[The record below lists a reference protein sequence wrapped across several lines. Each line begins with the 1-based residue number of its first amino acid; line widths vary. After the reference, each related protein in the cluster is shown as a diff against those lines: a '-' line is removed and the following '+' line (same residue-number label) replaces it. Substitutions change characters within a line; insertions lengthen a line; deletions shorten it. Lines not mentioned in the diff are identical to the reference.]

1 MQKSISIVNF
11 VNITLKTKKEMANQN
26 NAQEWVESRCWANGW
41 NVEAD
46 ATINAEEF
54 ASQYEKNQELWD
66 KLFKFLAETD
76 LKTLEAGKIVLVPD
90 RLWINVLEY
99 TPKSAED
106 TKVESHKNMI
116 DLQYTFEGN
125 ELMGLTDKV
134 VVTEEYNPVKD
145 VTKYRADGEVSYV
158 PAGPDRF
165 FLYFPSDMHQPS
177 VQAPGEVV
185 PSRKIVGKI
194 EYAK

>member
-1 MQKSISIVNF
+1 
-11 VNITLKTKKEMANQN
+11 MANQN

>member
-1 MQKSISIVNF
+1 MSSSPLHQ
-11 VNITLKTKKEMANQN
+11 LH
-26 NAQEWVESRCWANGW
+26 NAGNKHVRPI
-41 NVEAD
+41 AD
-46 ATINAEEF
+46 RVHF
-54 ASQYEKNQELWD
+54 H
-66 KLFKFLAETD
+66 FLANNILVHQYRLGLVH

-106 TKVESHKNMI
+106 TKVESHQNMI

-125 ELMGLTDKV
+125 ELMGLADKV

-177 VQAPGEVV
+177 VQAPGEVI